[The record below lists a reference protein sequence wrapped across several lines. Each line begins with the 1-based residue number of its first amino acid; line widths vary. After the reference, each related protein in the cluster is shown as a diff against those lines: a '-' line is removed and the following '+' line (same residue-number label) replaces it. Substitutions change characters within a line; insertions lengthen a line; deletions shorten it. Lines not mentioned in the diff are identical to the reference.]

1 MSDPEES
8 KKLRQQGHYID
19 QLAEAFRW
27 AKRDVKVVPIRNS
40 GIVTDQSNGH
50 GNSSVHFSDRAGLYV
65 AVLALAVAVYAVSK
79 LSDVPLIVDSKVQAG
94 MAQASKEMQA
104 EVAKANAVA
113 HTAETH
119 ARVALDKVE
128 TAEVE
133 LGKKGINIR
142 TDGH

>member
-8 KKLRQQGHYID
+8 KKLRHQGNYID

-27 AKRDVKVVPIRNS
+27 AKRDGKVVPIRNS

-65 AVLALAVAVYAVSK
+65 AVLALAVSVYAIGK
-79 LSDVPLIVDSKVQAG
+79 LSDLPEIVDAKVQAG
-94 MAQASKEMQA
+94 MAQASKDMQA
-104 EVAKANAVA
+104 EVARANAVA

-128 TAEVE
+128 TATTE
-133 LGKKGINIR
+133 LGKKGIDIR